1 MGGILTAIIALC
13 KAVPVLERLFLG
25 VASGIKEAKA
35 KARYDEKLDTIDSAV
50 ANARATWYGM
60 PDDETERGGT
70 TDESS
75 TVSESSSSST
85 KLHESSTKKSS

>member
-13 KAVPVLERLFLG
+13 KAVPVLERLFLS
-25 VASGIKEAKA
+25 VSSGINESKA
-35 KARYDEKLDTIDSAV
+35 KARYDEKLDTIDDAV

-75 TVSESSSSST
+75 TVSESGSSST
-85 KLHESSTKKSS
+85 KLHESSTEKSS